1 VPSRYIKRSV
11 LPALER
17 NILKY
22 RALEMVMI
30 LFYVERLK
38 TFVCESIQA
47 TDAISEVEHRLPKNT
62 KNIYRKAWAILVRDG
77 ILTEAEKNEI
87 ERIVDYRN
95 EIAHRIHELT
105 YDLGQTRI
113 AHDYRRFYGVK
124 YQDGALKRLKHYRE
138 KIERDFISKYVIS
151 LSFDELLFEPAEKT
165 YEEELSRLHRK
176 ITRQITNRRA
186 VQSAARPPEEG

>member
-1 VPSRYIKRSV
+1 VPSRHIKRSG

-38 TFVCESIQA
+38 RFVSESIKVIDVIHGERQSSQI
-47 TDAISEVEHRLPKNT
+47 TNKT
-62 KNIYRKAWAILVRDG
+62 YRKLWGILVRDG

-87 ERIVDYRN
+87 EHIVDYRN
-95 EIAHRIHELT
+95 EIAHRIQELT

-113 AHDYRRFYGVK
+113 TRSYRHYYGTK
-124 YQDGALKRLKHYRE
+124 YRYDVLQKLKYFWQ
-138 KIERDFISKYVIS
+138 KIENDLGKKYVTS
-151 LSFDELLFEPAEKT
+151 LSFDALLFEPAQKT

-176 ITRQITNRRA
+176 IARQITNRQA
-186 VQSAARPPEEG
+186 IQAAARSGEEG